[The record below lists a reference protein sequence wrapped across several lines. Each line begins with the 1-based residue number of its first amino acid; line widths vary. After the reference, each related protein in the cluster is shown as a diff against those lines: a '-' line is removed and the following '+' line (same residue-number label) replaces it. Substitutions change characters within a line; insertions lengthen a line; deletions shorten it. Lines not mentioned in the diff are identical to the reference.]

1 MHDNAIQIL
10 IQSNPLWQQQVARAR
25 VVYTVMGRQGKLWQT
40 ILPSTD
46 DIFIARSTMDA
57 ANQSL
62 LFDRV
67 VIAAGRSVS
76 DAPPAQWE
84 TVECALPVRIV
95 SEVNEFAA
103 LLSGLRDR
111 TANMDSDRATAAT
124 PVRADKAAK
133 ESCSVALIFSL
144 MLAALHGHPV
154 MLGLVGFMALV
165 DAAYLADRTPMA
177 ADTVGRVNAIRHW
190 GFAVFNGVLML
201 PLFLK
206 VLLQSQ

>member
-1 MHDNAIQIL
+1 MHDSAIQIL
-10 IQSNPLWQQQVARAR
+10 IQSNPLWQQHAVARVR
-25 VVYTVMGRQGKLWQT
+25 TVYTVMGRQGKLWQT
-40 ILPSTD
+40 ILTGTN
-46 DIFIARSTMDA
+46 DIFSARRTMDA
-57 ANQSL
+57 ANNSL

-76 DAPPAQWE
+76 DAPPSQWE

-111 TANMDSDRATAAT
+111 AANMDNDRATTPT
-124 PVRADKAAK
+124 PVAGTK
-133 ESCSVALIFSL
+133 ESCAVALVMAL
-144 MLAALHGHPV
+144 GLAVLHGHPI
-154 MLGLVGFMALV
+154 MLGLVGFMAFI
-165 DAAYLADRTPMA
+165 DTAWLADKNPITSETA
-177 ADTVGRVNAIRHW
+177 QRVNAIRHW
-190 GFAVFNGVLML
+190 GFAVFNGVLMM